1 MSLISA
7 KLKQAIRDGR
17 PYVLMTEIDHPDGL
31 DYRWTGIGDLN
42 WDGKIWK
49 GIGSLGTI
57 SAPSETADLAVREIA
72 FELRGIQQ
80 DQVKWLSTNVRNRE
94 ATAWIGF
101 LDKRNQIIDTLELF
115 SCVLDYQELPVDEA
129 GNVTIRLTARTGF
142 YSIER
147 AQNISWTNE
156 RQRVDYP
163 DDDGLSLI
171 PSLQDKDV
179 KWLPAP

>member
-1 MSLISA
+1 MSLLSA
-7 KLKQAIRDGR
+7 KLKKAIREGR

-42 WDGKIWK
+42 WDGKVWK

-57 SAPSETADLAVREIA
+57 SAPSETGDLSVREIT
-72 FELRGIQQ
+72 FQLRGIQQ
-80 DQVKWLSTNVRNRE
+80 DQVKWLSSNVRNRV

-115 SCVLDYQELPVDEA
+115 ECVLDYQELTIDESGMA
-129 GNVTIRLTARTGF
+129 TITLTARTGF

-156 RQRVDYP
+156 RQILTYA
-163 DDDGLSLI
+163 DDTGLSLI

-179 KWLPAP
+179 KWLPS